1 MRCNA
6 MLSGMLESTNTTLM
20 PLVGARWSVRLIS
33 LCLVGGL
40 FQASRLYDIGIAG
53 AGAAILAW
61 LRINGMRQESKVA
74 LRALNK

>member
-20 PLVGARWSVRLIS
+20 PLVGARWSVRLNS
-33 LCLVGGL
+33 LCLLVGGL

-53 AGAAILAW
+53 AGAAILA
-61 LRINGMRQESKVA
+61 
-74 LRALNK
+74 